1 MPASPKGPWIQ
12 RFGIIVF
19 TILAGLLFFWLLG
32 FVVDDIGALQG
43 PRLEDVEKRV
53 LDPKLVARAKD
64 IDKKG
69 EALGIEIDALKARQA
84 LLRDSTNS
92 SQETMNQLLDL
103 QKQQM
108 EKRVAPSAAEQS
120 ALAQSESLFLA
131 NQAHYQA
138 LNEDIAKRTE
148 EQRSLETVRQDVRTR
163 LDVQEEK
170 AQQEY
175 GRLERRHRLRVAT
188 LQLLFLVPILFVAAW
203 LLLKWRT
210 TMYAPLIYAAGL
222 ATLVKVILVIHEN
235 FPTRYFKY
243 ILLLVSLTLVVR
255 VLVFLIQ
262 SVARPKSAALL
273 KQYRDAYEH
282 FLCPICEYPIRRGPL
297 RYAFWTRRS
306 IRKLASL
313 SAAASPTDE
322 PYVCP
327 SCGTHLFETCAH
339 CGNVRHAL
347 LPFCA
352 HCGTEK

>member
-12 RFGIIVF
+12 RFGIVVF

-32 FVVDDIGALQG
+32 FIVDDIGALEG

-53 LDPKLVARAKD
+53 LDPKLVAA
-64 IDKKG
+64 G
-69 EALGIEIDALKARQA
+69 EALEKKSEALTAEIEALKGRQA

-92 SQETMNQLLDL
+92 SQQTMNQLLDI

-120 ALAQSESLFLA
+120 ALAQSENLFLA
-131 NQAHYQA
+131 NQARYQA
-138 LNEDIAKRTE
+138 LNEEIARRTE
-148 EQRSLETVRQDVRTR
+148 EQRALEAPKHDLATR
-163 LDVQEEK
+163 LSAQHEK

-175 GRLERRHRLRVAT
+175 EQLNRRHRLRIAA
-188 LQLLFLVPILFVAAW
+188 LQLLFLVPILIVAAW

-210 TMYAPLIYAAGL
+210 TLYAPLIYATGL
-222 ATLVKVILVIHEN
+222 ATLIKVILVIHEN

-243 ILLLVSLTLVVR
+243 ILLLVSLVLVVR
-255 VLVFLIQ
+255 VLVFLIR
-262 SVARPKSAALL
+262 AAAHPKTAALL

-297 RYAFWTRRS
+297 QYAFWTRRS
-306 IRKLASL
+306 IRKLAPATGVS
-313 SAAASPTDE
+313 TDE

-327 SCGTHLFETCAH
+327 SCGTHLFETCTH
-339 CGNVRHAL
+339 CGAVRHAL
-347 LPFCA
+347 LPFCG